1 MYEQACTATLPI
13 AWTFAWDKFCYIVIS
28 MRASFTKHKFSYLLS
43 LYTLYTGKC
52 GAVPTPKGSCWVH
65 IHPLSLEEG
74 MGGVSRKEPKWA
86 EAKGQMGL
94 G

>member
-1 MYEQACTATLPI
+1 
-13 AWTFAWDKFCYIVIS
+13 
-28 MRASFTKHKFSYLLS
+28 MRASFTKHKFSYYLLS

-52 GAVPTPKGSCWVH
+52 GAVLLEGILLGP
-65 IHPLSLEEG
+65 HPSTESG
-74 MGGVSRKEPKWA
+74 GKDGGVSRKEPKWA